1 VLQRGLAV
9 RLPESDFDFKL
20 LHIAFSET
28 MQATMVYQPTAVVM
42 FCGADLLFDKVKYT
56 SKHITESASLKHC
69 VLPRRR

>member
-1 VLQRGLAV
+1 
-9 RLPESDFDFKL
+9 
-20 LHIAFSET
+20 